1 MQNRLATQ
9 DVQCASTS
17 KRAAGLFAAALALA
31 LGGCDDGSGGGGHG
45 GSVAEQEDQ
54 SGRPMFPSGTNPL
67 TAAPPV
73 QQIAFDFDTG
83 NACIEV
89 IIPTVIP
96 TIFANAS
103 PGDASL
109 ILRFTTLITNGWFDA
124 VSPYHPTQIG
134 VYSDLGRRPAGESA
148 TNANINTAIFYASYR
163 VFNSLFPK
171 QKADWDAMMTGVG
184 LDPTDDHE
192 GTGDAIG
199 IGNAAG
205 NAVVAA
211 RQNDGFNQLGFD
223 DGRAYNPEP
232 YSDYTGYKPKNTAYK
247 VYDDRRWQ
255 PRLVT
260 SPYGIARVQH
270 FVTPQ
275 WALTTPY
282 SYDDPQDF
290 GVPKPK
296 KSYKQGWHGHQKY
309 KEQADQV
316 LAASA
321 ALTDELKVEAELFND
336 KIRGLGFSAIF
347 VALSRNMSL
356 IEFVQY
362 DFVTNMAAW
371 DTGIVVWQEKTQWD
385 AVRPFTAIRAIYGD
399 DEVTAWGGPG
409 MGTVTDLP
417 ANEWKEYLNVA
428 DHPEYPSGSSAFCHA
443 HAEAS
448 RLFTGTDDLNWTVS
462 FPAGSSSIEPGIT
475 PAADVELFYPN
486 WTDFATRCGYSR
498 LNGGVHFE
506 DAIIEGGDVGTE
518 IGGIA
523 YQFVQ
528 AHIDGTI

>member
-1 MQNRLATQ
+1 MRSTLISQ
-9 DVQCASTS
+9 DVGSAPAPS
-17 KRAAGLFAAALALA
+17 KRWIVAALALA
-31 LGGCDDGSGGGGHG
+31 LGACDDGSGGGNG

-134 VYSDLGRRPAGESA
+134 IYSDLGRRPAGESA

-163 VFNSLFPK
+163 VFNSLFPN
-171 QKADWDAMMTGVG
+171 QKAEWDAMMTGVG

-211 RQNDGFNQLGFD
+211 RENDGFNQLGFD
-223 DGRAYNPEP
+223 DGRAYNPQP

-247 VYDDRRWQ
+247 ISDDRRWQ

-260 SPYGIARVQH
+260 SPYGITRVQH

-290 GVPKPK
+290 STPKPK
-296 KSYKQGWHGHQKY
+296 KSYKQGHHGHQKY
-309 KEQADQV
+309 KQQADEV
-316 LAASA
+316 LEHSA
-321 ALTDELKVEAELFND
+321 NLNDLHKMEAELFND

-347 VALSRNMSL
+347 VALSRNMTL

-362 DFVTNMAAW
+362 DFLTNLAAW
-371 DTGIVVWQEKTQWD
+371 DTGIVVWQEKTHWD
-385 AVRPFTAIRAIYGD
+385 AVRPFTAIRSLYGD

-409 MGTVTDLP
+409 QGTVDDIK
-417 ANEWKEYLNVA
+417 ASEWKEYLNVA
-428 DHPEYPSGSSAFCHA
+428 DHPEYPSGSASFCSA
-443 HAEAS
+443 HAQAS
-448 RLFTGTDDLNWTVS
+448 RLFLGSDDLGWTVS
-462 FPAGSSSIEPGIT
+462 FPAGSSSIEPGVT
-475 PAADVELFYPN
+475 PAVD
-486 WTDFATRCGYSR
+486 TDLYFDTWSDFVSRCGYSR
-498 LNGGVHFE
+498 LWAGVHFR
-506 DAIIEGGDVGTE
+506 DSIEAGFPLGEE
-518 IGGIA
+518 IGTLA
-523 YQFVQ
+523 YEFVQ
-528 AHIDGTI
+528 AHIDGDV